1 MFLQQRLQGTGCGR
15 STGHNEPAAVAAQIR
30 IPSNGRRHSIPHSST
45 NLGANLISALAGL
58 KMNDLPHF
66 QSILKVDD
74 GQGRTAALF
83 FVWSRKMARVPHLY
97 RAGTAFF
104 LPTPFRHW
112 LNSWKSFADR
122 FSNQWSVRIVGR
134 DWPSSPV
141 NLFLLLFFLF
151 PPPQTCDGLV
161 WPTSAPDTGES
172 FPHFQWT
179 CFQMLLASWTAHDKK
194 ISHLRPDRRLL
205 NAPWKRTAGWR
216 CSLPPS
222 TWRTFRKQSSN
233 VEVAQWW
240 RDHTTTG
247 WNITLQ

>member
-1 MFLQQRLQGTGCGR
+1 MVREELL
-15 STGHNEPAAVAAQIR
+15 
-30 IPSNGRRHSIPHSST
+30 HSS
-45 NLGANLISALAGL
+45 LYDPAKWRESLIYTEQAPPFPADPVSSLVKFVKVFCRQIFQPMKCSHCWPGLAI
-58 KMNDLPHF
+58 F
-66 QSILKVDD
+66 TCQS
-74 GQGRTAALF
+74 F
-83 FVWSRKMARVPHLY
+83 S
-97 RAGTAFF
+97 
-104 LPTPFRHW
+104 
-112 LNSWKSFADR
+112 SF
-122 FSNQWSVRIVGR
+122 
-134 DWPSSPV
+134 
-141 NLFLLLFFLF
+141 FFLF